1 MTYEQIIQR
10 AVSRIPSLTDQ
21 WTDFNSHDPGITV
34 LQTYAWLVDMLN
46 YYMDATGDVHVKK
59 YLKLLGIQQ
68 QKRRAAAGYVVIH
81 GDVQQEIPKGTR
93 LFAGDISFET
103 AEEWKGSE
111 NRFCS
116 FLRQIEDQYLDLTA
130 FAGTDGEYADIFQP
144 EEQAAQAVCLGFSK
158 PLQTEDRIYICV
170 EYQERRNPFDQTFR
184 LGTLEWQVFTE
195 EGWKTVEVEDETC

>member
-1 MTYEQIIQR
+1 MLKVPQLNDMTYEQIIQR

-81 GDVQQEIPKGTR
+81 GDVQQEIPKEP
-93 LFAGDISFET
+93 DSSQVISL
-103 AEEWKGSE
+103 
-111 NRFCS
+111 
-116 FLRQIEDQYLDLTA
+116 LRQRKNGKVQK
-130 FAGTDGEYADIFQP
+130 TDSVPSCG
-144 EEQAAQAVCLGFSK
+144 
-158 PLQTEDRIYICV
+158 R
-170 EYQERRNPFDQTFR
+170 
-184 LGTLEWQVFTE
+184 
-195 EGWKTVEVEDETC
+195 

>member
-1 MTYEQIIQR
+1 MLKVPQLNDMTYEQIIQR

-158 PLQTEDRIYICV
+158 PLQADLYLCGIS
-170 EYQERRNPFDQTFR
+170 
-184 LGTLEWQVFTE
+184 GE
-195 EGWKTVEVEDETC
+195 EKSF

>member
-1 MTYEQIIQR
+1 MLKVPQLNDMTYEQIIQR

-81 GDVQQEIPKGTR
+81 GT
-93 LFAGDISFET
+93 
-103 AEEWKGSE
+103 
-111 NRFCS
+111 
-116 FLRQIEDQYLDLTA
+116 LR
-130 FAGTDGEYADIFQP
+130 
-144 EEQAAQAVCLGFSK
+144 
-158 PLQTEDRIYICV
+158 R
-170 EYQERRNPFDQTFR
+170 
-184 LGTLEWQVFTE
+184 
-195 EGWKTVEVEDETC
+195 